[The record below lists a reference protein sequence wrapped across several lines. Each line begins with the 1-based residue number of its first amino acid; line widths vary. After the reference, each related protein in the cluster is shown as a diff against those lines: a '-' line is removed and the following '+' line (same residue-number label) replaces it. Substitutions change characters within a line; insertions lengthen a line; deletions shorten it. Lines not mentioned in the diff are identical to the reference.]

1 MNKWYDEPRRF
12 YFWID
17 KENRVGSTQAGNVN
31 EIFEGTSLIGNANKD
46 KITSLIVEK
55 VGVSEEQADQIYN
68 AAMDILKNAVV
79 DKINPFK
86 K

>member
-1 MNKWYDEPRRF
+1 MMNQDDFISELTKKTGLDA
-12 YFWID
+12 
-17 KENRVGSTQAGNVN
+17 TQAGNVN

>member
-1 MNKWYDEPRRF
+1 MNAEDFISELVKQTDL
-12 YFWID
+12 D
-17 KENRVGSTQAGNVN
+17 ASQAANVN

-46 KITSLIVEK
+46 KITGLIVEK
-55 VGVSEEQADQIYN
+55 LGVSEEQADQIYN
-68 AAMDILKNAVV
+68 AAMGILKDAVV